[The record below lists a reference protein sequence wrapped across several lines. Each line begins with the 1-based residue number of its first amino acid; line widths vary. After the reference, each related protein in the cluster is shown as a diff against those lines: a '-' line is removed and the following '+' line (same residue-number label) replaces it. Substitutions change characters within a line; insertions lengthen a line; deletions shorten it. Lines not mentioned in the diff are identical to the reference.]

1 MKGPSRGALPF
12 ALLTA
17 ALIAAIAVMTIL
29 AIRSPA
35 PVTGAS
41 KNTLASGL
49 PLAREQQSVDFTHA
63 DLSFDI
69 FPDRRAI
76 AGRSVL
82 TLVVKQPIERIQFD
96 LDRELPISAIALDG
110 QPLASD
116 RWSNPDGRATVELGR
131 TARTGETL
139 TLAIAYAGRPHV
151 AKKAP
156 WDGGFVWSQTPA
168 GAPWVATAV
177 EGEGCDLFWP
187 CFDNSLVEVGQVD
200 LHVTVPKGLVAPSNG
215 RLLAFTTA
223 SDGRPTYHWRTAH
236 PNNYAIALNV
246 APYREIAGTYA
257 SRFGN
262 RIPLHYW
269 YLPGEDAKAKALFA
283 EFAPTLDFFE
293 ATIGPYPFGAEK
305 VGVVET
311 PHLGME
317 HQTINAY
324 GNAYKQAPEGFDWLF
339 QHEFSHEWFGNQ
351 LTNRDWDDMW
361 LHEGFGTYMQPLYAE
376 WRGGRMAYDAWLW
389 KIRGTIM
396 NRHPIVTGT
405 HRTEEQVYDK
415 TTGPGL
421 DIYNKGAWVL
431 HSLRGLIGD
440 EAFVRSVRRLVYGR
454 PDPAPG
460 NFAPRFG
467 STDEFVAIA
476 SQESK
481 RDLSWFFDVYLRRAR
496 LPLLDQ
502 HRAGATLSLQWR
514 TPGGLPFPMPVE
526 VSVDGQLQTLAMS
539 GGKGQLTLPSPQA
552 HVIIDPNAKILR
564 QSDDMDRF
572 RDWTEADK
580 AKTTGA
586 KS

>member
-1 MKGPSRGALPF
+1 
-12 ALLTA
+12 
-17 ALIAAIAVMTIL
+17 
-29 AIRSPA
+29 
-35 PVTGAS
+35 
-41 KNTLASGL
+41 
-49 PLAREQQSVDFTHA
+49 
-63 DLSFDI
+63 
-69 FPDRRAI
+69 
-76 AGRSVL
+76 
-82 TLVVKQPIERIQFD
+82 
-96 LDRELPISAIALDG
+96 
-110 QPLASD
+110 
-116 RWSNPDGRATVELGR
+116 
-131 TARTGETL
+131 
-139 TLAIAYAGRPHV
+139 
-151 AKKAP
+151 
-156 WDGGFVWSQTPA
+156 
-168 GAPWVATAV
+168 
-177 EGEGCDLFWP
+177 
-187 CFDNSLVEVGQVD
+187 
-200 LHVTVPKGLVAPSNG
+200 
-215 RLLAFTTA
+215 
-223 SDGRPTYHWRTAH
+223 
-236 PNNYAIALNV
+236 
-246 APYREIAGTYA
+246 
-257 SRFGN
+257 
-262 RIPLHYW
+262 
-269 YLPGEDAKAKALFA
+269 
-283 EFAPTLDFFE
+283 
-293 ATIGPYPFGAEK
+293 PYPFGAEK

-396 NRHPIVTGT
+396 NRHAIVTGT

-421 DIYNKGAWVL
+421 DIYNKGAWIL

-440 EAFVRSVRRLVYGR
+440 EAFFRSVRRLVYGR

-481 RDLSWFFDVYLRRAR
+481 RDLSWFFDVYLRHAR

-502 HRAGATLSLQWR
+502 HRAGGTLSLQWR

-580 AKTTGA
+580 ARTTGA